1 MNAPTG
7 NAPRTLRL
15 NASDN
20 VVTAVDPIDAG
31 AGAYGATATV
41 RIPRGH
47 KMAISAIAEKA
58 PIVKFGQII
67 GFASKAIAPG
77 EWVHEQ
83 NVVVHEFERD
93 YRFAEDARKEE
104 ILPLHERATF
114 EGFRRAN
121 GSVGTRNYI
130 AILTS
135 VNCSATAA
143 RFMAEEINRSGI
155 LNDYPN
161 IDGVIPL
168 VQGGGC
174 ALDVKVEG
182 Y

>member
-93 YRFAEDARKEE
+93 YRFAEDAR
-104 ILPLHERATF
+104 A
-114 EGFRRAN
+114 
-121 GSVGTRNYI
+121 
-130 AILTS
+130 
-135 VNCSATAA
+135 
-143 RFMAEEINRSGI
+143 
-155 LNDYPN
+155 
-161 IDGVIPL
+161 
-168 VQGGGC
+168 
-174 ALDVKVEG
+174 
-182 Y
+182 